1 MNIERELTAMFA
13 KAGNAMVGRYSDRQ
27 VKVTHN
33 ISEYYTELLRPY
45 NGHTVIVCQQP
56 SLAGHPAFAIGVKS
70 NGVNYLLQCGS
81 EPHQFLLT
89 QRNIDNAFAR
99 LDQCLRAAQ

>member
-13 KAGNAMVGRYSDRQ
+13 KAWNALVGKYSDRQ

-33 ISEYYTELLRPY
+33 ISEYYTELLRQY

-56 SLAGHPAFAIGVKS
+56 SLAGHPAFAIGVKG

>member
-13 KAGNAMVGRYSDRQ
+13 KAWNAMVGRYSDRQ

-33 ISEYYTELLRPY
+33 ISEYYTELLRQY

-70 NGVNYLLQCGS
+70 KGVNYLLQCGS

>member
-13 KAGNAMVGRYSDRQ
+13 KAWNALVGRYSGRQ
-27 VKVTHN
+27 VKVART
-33 ISEYYTELLRPY
+33 ISEYYTELLHQY
-45 NGHTVIVCQQP
+45 NGHTVIVAQQP
-56 SLAGHPAFAIGVKS
+56 SLAGHPAFAIGVRS

-99 LDQCLRAAQ
+99 LDQFLRADK